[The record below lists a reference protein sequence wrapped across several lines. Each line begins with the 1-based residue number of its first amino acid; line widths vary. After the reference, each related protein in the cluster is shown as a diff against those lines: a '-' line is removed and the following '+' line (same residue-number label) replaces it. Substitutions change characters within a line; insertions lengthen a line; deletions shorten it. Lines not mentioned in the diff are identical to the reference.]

1 MIWKIGMVNT
11 VGAFL
16 TRLRTSA
23 YMASAAGDYNLEQNK
38 LASTC
43 VTVML
48 YLLVIES
55 IMTNW
60 SANLLNIIV
69 N

>member
-1 MIWKIGMVNT
+1 MVNT

-55 IMTNW
+55 IMTN
-60 SANLLNIIV
+60 
-69 N
+69 